1 MKHSVGILREYRL
14 EISSLILV
22 LGIVPTVLVILNS
35 FFRDSLPSTV
45 IDLLDA
51 IGNWFVWL
59 LVVGPLLILVGG
71 WYFVDTLRKQRE
83 FEKLIEVPSKAHF
96 VRNRERLETLTWYL
110 PVEYRR
116 RYREQKKR
124 WKIKA

>member
-1 MKHSVGILREYRL
+1 MKRGVGILREFRL
-14 EISSLILV
+14 EISSLVLV
-22 LGIVPTVLVILNS
+22 LGLVPTILVILN
-35 FFRDSLPSTV
+35 FLPREGLPSTV
-45 IDLLDA
+45 VELLDA

-59 LVVGPLLILVGG
+59 LVVGPLLTMVGG

-83 FEKLIEVPSKAHF
+83 FERLIEVPSKAHF
-96 VRNRERLETLTWYL
+96 VRNRERLESLSWFL
-110 PVEYRR
+110 PAEYRQ

>member
-1 MKHSVGILREYRL
+1 MKQSVGILREFRL
-14 EISSLILV
+14 EISSLVLV
-22 LGIVPTVLVILNS
+22 LGLVPTVLVILN
-35 FFRDSLPSTV
+35 FLPRESLPSTV
-45 IDLLDA
+45 VDLLDA

-59 LVVGPLLILVGG
+59 LVVGPILTVVGG

-83 FEKLIEVPSKAHF
+83 FERLIEVPSKAHF
-96 VRNRERLETLTWYL
+96 VRNRERLETLSWFL
-110 PVEYRR
+110 PTEYRQ

>member
-1 MKHSVGILREYRL
+1 MKWGVAVLREYRL
-14 EISSLILV
+14 EISSFVLV
-22 LGIVPTVLVILNS
+22 LGLVPTVLSIFH
-35 FFRDSLPSTV
+35 FFLRPYLPSTI

-51 IGNWFVWL
+51 IGNWFIW
-59 LVVGPLLILVGG
+59 LVVIGPLLVLIGG

-83 FEKLIEVPSKAHF
+83 FEKLIVVPSKARF
-96 VRNRERLETLTWYL
+96 VRNRERLETLIWYL
-110 PVEYRR
+110 PVDYRQ